1 VSRSAG
7 MTAFLAFKA
16 RLHCDKFT
24 ATGLVEVTVVF
35 LVFTHAFGSA
45 TSRPV
50 TAGRDGSPPGPD
62 ASYEQFRWGT
72 HTPSLCAESAMSP

>member
-1 VSRSAG
+1 

-50 TAGRDGSPPGPD
+50 TAGRD